1 MIMTY
6 IDTIAPIPIDCIK
19 EYFKDKNIMFLIDY
33 ENSKLENKVFL
44 TYLSNL
50 DVPCDIK
57 LDSLSTEKKL
67 ALLEAYLDIKNI
79 TNVPALNI
87 MMAQIILH
95 MIGSNPSILFK
106 TLSLT
111 PEECNTFIEKNKLEI
126 ERWLIF
132 LDSTMVFL
140 IYSYKDLNEKIKVEE
155 TFPIIDDENFVG
167 LNVINLLKIPAFL
180 ELYFAAE
187 KPVALYYFKRHFE
200 IYMFKGKSFF
210 EYYNNEYNAFI
221 PLLKQLISKELP
233 LTPPNFEI

>member
-1 MIMTY
+1 MKY
-6 IDTIAPIPIDCIK
+6 IDTIAPIPIDSIK
-19 EYFKDKNIMFLIDY
+19 EYFKDKSVMFLIDY

-50 DVPCDIK
+50 DIPCDLK
-57 LDSLSTEKKL
+57 LDSLSSEKKL

-87 MMAQIILH
+87 MMAQVILH
-95 MIGSNPSILFK
+95 MIGTNPSTLFK

-111 PEECNTFIEKNKLEI
+111 TEECNAFIEKNRLAI
-126 ERWLIF
+126 EKWLVF

-140 IYSYKDLNEKIKVEE
+140 IYSYKDLNDKIKVHES
-155 TFPIIDDENFVG
+155 FPIIDDENFVG

-187 KPVALYYFKRHFE
+187 KPVALYYFKQHFE
-200 IYMFKGKSFF
+200 TYMFKGKSFF
-210 EYYNNEYNAFI
+210 EYYNNESNAFI

-233 LTPPNFEI
+233 LTPPNFEV

>member
-1 MIMTY
+1 MTMKY
-6 IDTIAPIPIDCIK
+6 IDTIAPIPIDSIK
-19 EYFKDKNIMFLIDY
+19 EYFKDKSVMFLIDY

-50 DVPCDIK
+50 DIPCDLK
-57 LDSLSTEKKL
+57 LDSLSSEKKL

-87 MMAQIILH
+87 MMAQIVLH
-95 MIGSNPSILFK
+95 MIGTDPSTLFK
-106 TLSLT
+106 TLYLT
-111 PEECNTFIEKNKLEI
+111 TEECNAFIEKNRLAI
-126 ERWLIF
+126 EKWLVF

-140 IYSYKDLNEKIKVEE
+140 IYSYKDLNEKIKVQES
-155 TFPIIDDENFVG
+155 FPTIDDENFVG

-187 KPVALYYFKRHFE
+187 KPVALYYFKQHFE
-200 IYMFKGKSFF
+200 TYMFKGKSFF
-210 EYYNNEYNAFI
+210 EYYNNESNAFI

-233 LTPPNFEI
+233 LTPPNFEV

>member
-1 MIMTY
+1 MKY
-6 IDTIAPIPIDCIK
+6 IDTIAPIPIDSIK
-19 EYFKDKNIMFLIDY
+19 EYFKDKSVMFLIDY

-50 DVPCDIK
+50 DIPCDLK
-57 LDSLSTEKKL
+57 LDSLSSEKKL

-87 MMAQIILH
+87 MMAQVILH
-95 MIGSNPSILFK
+95 MIGTNPLTLFK
-106 TLSLT
+106 SLSLT
-111 PEECNTFIEKNKLEI
+111 TEECNAFIEKNRLAI
-126 ERWLIF
+126 EKWLVF

-140 IYSYKDLNEKIKVEE
+140 IYSYKDLNEKIKVQEN
-155 TFPIIDDENFVG
+155 FPTIDDENFVG

-187 KPVALYYFKRHFE
+187 KPVALYYFKQHFE
-200 IYMFKGKSFF
+200 TYMFKGKSFF
-210 EYYNNEYNAFI
+210 EYYNNESNAFI

-233 LTPPNFEI
+233 LTPPNFEV